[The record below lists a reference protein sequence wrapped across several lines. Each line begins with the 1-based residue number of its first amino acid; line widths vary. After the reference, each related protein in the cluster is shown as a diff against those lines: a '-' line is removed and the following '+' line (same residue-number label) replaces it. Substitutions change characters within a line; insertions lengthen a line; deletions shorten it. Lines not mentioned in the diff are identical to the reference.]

1 MKHWPLAPSGTRAFW
16 LCVVVGALL
25 LGACGTT
32 STTTESGSDTAANAG
47 ECVERYDPA
56 VDYFPDKATLR
67 YADEWTIEYF
77 NHYKVISVLTPW
89 QGAEETFR
97 YVLVQC
103 GTPVPDGFDEA
114 QVIEI
119 PTQTIVTMS
128 TTYLSHLA
136 ELGLLDRLVG
146 LDNPQFVHTPAVV
159 EMIEAGELA
168 TVRSGT
174 EINVERILALDPSL
188 VMTYGMG
195 TPADDVHPQ
204 LIAAGVPVAINAEYV
219 EPTPLGRAEW
229 IKFTA
234 AFFNEEAVAEEFFA
248 EVATRYEDLA
258 ARASASEERPTL
270 LVNAP
275 FQGTWYMPGGN
286 SFLAQFFAD
295 AGADYL
301 WADDDTQVSLQL
313 SFETVF
319 AEAANADI
327 WVHPGA
333 ATSLDE
339 LLAMDERF
347 ANFAAFQQGAVY
359 NNTKRL
365 NENGGN
371 DYWESGMIN
380 PHLILADQIAIFHP
394 DLLPDHELYYYQRL
408 R

>member
-1 MKHWPLAPSGTRAFW
+1 
-16 LCVVVGALL
+16 
-25 LGACGTT
+25 
-32 STTTESGSDTAANAG
+32 
-47 ECVERYDPA
+47 
-56 VDYFPDKATLR
+56 
-67 YADEWTIEYF
+67 
-77 NHYKVISVLTPW
+77 
-89 QGAEETFR
+89 
-97 YVLVQC
+97 
-103 GTPVPDGFDEA
+103 
-114 QVIEI
+114 
-119 PTQTIVTMS
+119 MS